1 MKRFLENPEA
11 CLEPGSSLIADLIY
25 GWENEVWSAPEWAAK
40 VQRCLNKYKI
50 DSVVLCAKPLRD
62 YGECVWYDPPLDS
75 MPAAFPVVIC
85 DGPPGTVKGG
95 GLASCRSWRTG

>member
-1 MKRFLENPEA
+1 MTIVRKKVPSDELRA
-11 CLEPGSSLIADLIY
+11 HPGVGPSIARDLRALGCQRVADLR
-25 GWENEVWSAPEWAAK
+25 GPG
-40 VQRCLNKYKI
+40 I